1 MAHDKDCEVARGGP
15 PHPGV
20 THVQCM
26 WVILNRRTG
35 IRERPQGPV
44 FPMSDIRIYE
54 LKKTNLRGATVIDG
68 FPSIGLVSS
77 IVANYLVNALELEQI
92 GIMDSS
98 FFPSISLIRNAQ
110 PLNTVRIYASERIR
124 GTDEEDVDQI
134 VVFISEFQPPPNL
147 IKPISSAILDWI
159 QEQRCSMLISPEGLV
174 IERPEE
180 DMGEEEQEQE
190 KAEGDNDIE
199 AKIRNLELFGVG
211 STPTAR
217 KLLEDHDISPFVEGV
232 ITGVAGVLLNEGKRR
247 DFDVVSLL
255 AEAHSNYPDA
265 RAAARIIEV
274 LDRLVLNIHIDS
286 KPLYKEAEAIEMQIK
301 SIRSQAKTSKVMKA
315 PPSPRMYG

>member
-1 MAHDKDCEVARGGP
+1 
-15 PHPGV
+15 
-20 THVQCM
+20 
-26 WVILNRRTG
+26 
-35 IRERPQGPV
+35 
-44 FPMSDIRIYE
+44 MSDISIYE

-92 GIMDSS
+92 GIMDSN

-110 PLNTVRIYASERIR
+110 PLNTVRIYASERVR

-147 IKPISSAILDWI
+147 IKPISAAILDWI
-159 QEQRCSMLISPEGLV
+159 QEQRCRMLISPEGLV
-174 IERPEE
+174 IERSDEVAVE
-180 DMGEEEQEQE
+180 EEEQVEE
-190 KAEGDNDIE
+190 EPKEEENDIE
-199 AKIRNLELFGVG
+199 SKIKNLELFGVG

-217 KLLEDHDISPFVEGV
+217 NLLEDHDIPPFVEGV

-247 DFDVVSLL
+247 DFDVISLL

>member
-1 MAHDKDCEVARGGP
+1 
-15 PHPGV
+15 
-20 THVQCM
+20 
-26 WVILNRRTG
+26 
-35 IRERPQGPV
+35 
-44 FPMSDIRIYE
+44 MSDINIYE

-92 GIMDSS
+92 GIMDSN

-110 PLNTVRIYASERIR
+110 PLNTVRIYASERVR

-147 IKPISSAILDWI
+147 IKPISAAILDWI
-159 QEQRCSMLISPEGLV
+159 QEQRCCRLISPEGLV
-174 IERPEE
+174 IERPDE
-180 DMGEEEQEQE
+180 DLVEGDEDEEEEE
-190 KAEGDNDIE
+190 KASEEENDIQ
-199 AKIRNLELFGVG
+199 AKIKNLELFAVG

-217 KLLEDHDISPFVEGV
+217 KLLDDNDISPFVEGV

-247 DFDVVSLL
+247 DFDVISLL

>member
-1 MAHDKDCEVARGGP
+1 
-15 PHPGV
+15 
-20 THVQCM
+20 
-26 WVILNRRTG
+26 
-35 IRERPQGPV
+35 
-44 FPMSDIRIYE
+44 MSDISIYE

-92 GIMDSS
+92 GIMDSN

-110 PLNTVRIYASERIR
+110 PLNTVRIYASERVR

-147 IKPISSAILDWI
+147 IKPISAAILDWI

-174 IERPEE
+174 IERPDEGME
-180 DMGEEEQEQE
+180 VEEEEEAEEPPEQE
-190 KAEGDNDIE
+190 NDDIE
-199 AKIRNLELFGVG
+199 TKIKNLELFGVG

-217 KLLEDHDISPFVEGV
+217 KLLDDHDVSPFIEGV

-247 DFDVVSLL
+247 DFDVLSLL

>member
-1 MAHDKDCEVARGGP
+1 
-15 PHPGV
+15 
-20 THVQCM
+20 
-26 WVILNRRTG
+26 
-35 IRERPQGPV
+35 
-44 FPMSDIRIYE
+44 MSDIRIYE

-92 GIMDSS
+92 GIMDSN

-147 IKPISSAILDWI
+147 IKPISAAILDWI
-159 QEQRCSMLISPEGLV
+159 QEQRCRMLISPEGLV

-180 DMGEEEQEQE
+180 EEEEPPEEEEEGEEEKEP
-190 KAEGDNDIE
+190 DNDIE
-199 AKIRNLELFGVG
+199 AKIKGLELYGVG
-211 STPTAR
+211 STPGAR
-217 KLLEDHDISPFVEGV
+217 KLIEDHDIQPFLEGV

-247 DFDVVSLL
+247 DFDVISLL

-286 KPLYKEAEAIEMQIK
+286 KPLYKEAEAIEFQIK
-301 SIRSQAKTSKVMKA
+301 SIRSQAKASKVMKA

>member
-1 MAHDKDCEVARGGP
+1 
-15 PHPGV
+15 
-20 THVQCM
+20 
-26 WVILNRRTG
+26 
-35 IRERPQGPV
+35 
-44 FPMSDIRIYE
+44 MSDISIYE

-92 GIMDSS
+92 GIMDSN

-110 PLNTVRIYASERIR
+110 PLNTVRIYASERVR
-124 GTDEEDVDQI
+124 GSDEEDVDQI

-147 IKPISSAILDWI
+147 IKPISAAILDWI
-159 QEQRCSMLISPEGLV
+159 QEQRCSRLISPEGLV
-174 IERPEE
+174 IERPDE
-180 DMGEEEQEQE
+180 DMVEEEEEGKEKE
-190 KAEGDNDIE
+190 KATEEEEANDIE

-217 KLLEDHDISPFVEGV
+217 SLLDKHDISPFVEGV

-247 DFDVVSLL
+247 DFDVISLL

-286 KPLYKEAEAIEMQIK
+286 KPLYKEAEAIELQIK

>member
-1 MAHDKDCEVARGGP
+1 MSWVQ
-15 PHPGV
+15 HP
-20 THVQCM
+20 
-26 WVILNRRTG
+26 
-35 IRERPQGPV
+35 
-44 FPMSDIRIYE
+44 S
-54 LKKTNLRGATVIDG
+54 
-68 FPSIGLVSS
+68 
-77 IVANYLVNALELEQI
+77 
-92 GIMDSS
+92 
-98 FFPSISLIRNAQ
+98 SISLIRNAQ
-110 PLNTVRIYASERIR
+110 PLNTVRIYASERVR

-147 IKPISSAILDWI
+147 IKPISAAILDWI
-159 QEQRCSMLISPEGLV
+159 QEQRCSRLISPEGLV
-174 IERPEE
+174 IERPDE
-180 DMGEEEQEQE
+180 DLAEGGEEEEE
-190 KAEGDNDIE
+190 EPSEEENDIQ
-199 AKIRNLELFGVG
+199 AKIKNLELFAVG

-217 KLLEDHDISPFVEGV
+217 KLLDDNDISPFVEGV

-247 DFDVVSLL
+247 DFDVISLL

>member
-1 MAHDKDCEVARGGP
+1 
-15 PHPGV
+15 
-20 THVQCM
+20 
-26 WVILNRRTG
+26 
-35 IRERPQGPV
+35 
-44 FPMSDIRIYE
+44 MSEIRIYE
-54 LKKTNLRGATVIDG
+54 LEKTNLRGATVIDG

-92 GIMDSS
+92 GIMDSV

-110 PLNTVRIYASERIR
+110 PLNTVRIYASERVR
-124 GTDEEDVDQI
+124 GSDEEDVDQI

-174 IERPEE
+174 IERSEE
-180 DMGEEEQEQE
+180 GEEEGEE
-190 KAEGDNDIE
+190 GEESEEAEEAKEAQKKDDASNNDIE
-199 AKIRNLELFGVG
+199 AKIRNLELYGVG
-211 STPTAR
+211 STPRAR
-217 KLLEDHDISPFVEGV
+217 QLLADHNVSPFLEGV

-247 DFDVVSLL
+247 DFDVISLL

-265 RAAARIIEV
+265 RAAAKIIEV

-286 KPLYKEAEAIEMQIK
+286 KPLYKEAEAIENQIK
-301 SIRSQAKTSKVMKA
+301 SIRSQAKASKVMKA

>member
-1 MAHDKDCEVARGGP
+1 
-15 PHPGV
+15 
-20 THVQCM
+20 
-26 WVILNRRTG
+26 
-35 IRERPQGPV
+35 
-44 FPMSDIRIYE
+44 MSDIRIFE

-92 GIMDSS
+92 GIMDSN

-110 PLNTVRIYASERIR
+110 PLNTVRIYASERVR

-159 QEQRCSMLISPEGLV
+159 QEQKCSMLLSPEGLV
-174 IERPEE
+174 IEREE
-180 DMGEEEQEQE
+180 DGMLPSEDEEPKEEEEVE
-190 KAEGDNDIE
+190 EEDIE
-199 AKIRNLELFGVG
+199 SKIRNLELFGVG
-211 STPTAR
+211 STPNAR
-217 KLLEDHDISPFVEGV
+217 SLLDKHDISPFVEGV

-247 DFDVVSLL
+247 DFDVISLL

-265 RAAARIIEV
+265 RAAAKIIEV

-301 SIRSQAKTSKVMKA
+301 SMRSQAKASKVLKA

>member
-1 MAHDKDCEVARGGP
+1 
-15 PHPGV
+15 
-20 THVQCM
+20 
-26 WVILNRRTG
+26 
-35 IRERPQGPV
+35 
-44 FPMSDIRIYE
+44 MSDIRIYE

-92 GIMDSS
+92 GIMDSN

-110 PLNTVRIYASERIR
+110 PLNTVRIYASERVR

-147 IKPISSAILDWI
+147 IKPISAAILDWI

-174 IERPEE
+174 IEREEEEEVELPSEDEKPQEDPEE
-180 DMGEEEQEQE
+180 D
-190 KAEGDNDIE
+190 IE
-199 AKIRNLELFGVG
+199 SKIKNLELFGVG
-211 STPTAR
+211 STPGAR
-217 KLLEDHDISPFVEGV
+217 KLLDDHDISPFIEGV

-247 DFDVVSLL
+247 DFNVVSLL

-265 RAAARIIEV
+265 RAAAKIIEV

-301 SIRSQAKTSKVMKA
+301 SIRSQAKTSKVLKA

>member
-1 MAHDKDCEVARGGP
+1 
-15 PHPGV
+15 
-20 THVQCM
+20 
-26 WVILNRRTG
+26 
-35 IRERPQGPV
+35 
-44 FPMSDIRIYE
+44 MSDIRIYE

-92 GIMDSS
+92 GIMDSN

-110 PLNTVRIYASERIR
+110 PLNTVRIYASDRVR

-159 QEQRCSMLISPEGLV
+159 QEQRCSRLISPEGLV
-174 IERPEE
+174 IEREEEEIELPLEDEKPQEEEEE
-180 DMGEEEQEQE
+180 D
-190 KAEGDNDIE
+190 IE
-199 AKIRNLELFGVG
+199 SKIKNLELFGVG
-211 STPTAR
+211 STNRAR
-217 KLLEDHDISPFVEGV
+217 KLLDDNGISPFIEGV

-265 RAAARIIEV
+265 RAAAKIIEV

-301 SIRSQAKTSKVMKA
+301 SIRSQAKTSKVLKA

>member
-1 MAHDKDCEVARGGP
+1 
-15 PHPGV
+15 
-20 THVQCM
+20 
-26 WVILNRRTG
+26 
-35 IRERPQGPV
+35 
-44 FPMSDIRIYE
+44 MSDISIYE

-92 GIMDSS
+92 GIMDSN

-110 PLNTVRIYASERIR
+110 PLNTVRIYASERVR

-147 IKPISSAILDWI
+147 IKPISAAILDWI

-174 IERPEE
+174 IERPDEE
-180 DMGEEEQEQE
+180 MAEVEEEE
-190 KAEGDNDIE
+190 KEPEEEEANDIQS
-199 AKIRNLELFGVG
+199 KIRNLELFGVG

-217 KLLEDHDISPFVEGV
+217 SLLEEHDISPFVEGV

-247 DFDVVSLL
+247 DFDVISLL

-286 KPLYKEAEAIEMQIK
+286 KPLYKEAEAIELQIK

>member
-1 MAHDKDCEVARGGP
+1 
-15 PHPGV
+15 
-20 THVQCM
+20 
-26 WVILNRRTG
+26 
-35 IRERPQGPV
+35 
-44 FPMSDIRIYE
+44 MSDIRIYE

-92 GIMDSS
+92 GIMDSNY
-98 FFPSISLIRNAQ
+98 FPSISLIRNAQ
-110 PLNTVRIYASERIR
+110 PLNTVRIYASDRVR

-159 QEQRCSMLISPEGLV
+159 QEQRCSRLISPEGLV
-174 IERPEE
+174 IEREEEEIELPSEDENPREEAEE
-180 DMGEEEQEQE
+180 D
-190 KAEGDNDIE
+190 IE
-199 AKIRNLELFGVG
+199 SKIKNLELFGVG
-211 STPTAR
+211 STGRAR
-217 KLLEDHDISPFVEGV
+217 KLLDDNDISPFIEGV

-265 RAAARIIEV
+265 RAAAKIIEV

-301 SIRSQAKTSKVMKA
+301 SIRSQAKTSKVLKA

>member
-1 MAHDKDCEVARGGP
+1 
-15 PHPGV
+15 
-20 THVQCM
+20 
-26 WVILNRRTG
+26 
-35 IRERPQGPV
+35 
-44 FPMSDIRIYE
+44 MSDINIYE

-92 GIMDSS
+92 GIMDSN

-110 PLNTVRIYASERIR
+110 PLNTVRIYASERVR
-124 GTDEEDVDQI
+124 GNDEEDVDQI

-147 IKPISSAILDWI
+147 IKPIAAAILDWI
-159 QEQRCSMLISPEGLV
+159 QEQRCCRLISPEGLV
-174 IERPEE
+174 IERPDE
-180 DMGEEEQEQE
+180 DLVEGDEDEEEEE
-190 KAEGDNDIE
+190 KASEEENDIQ
-199 AKIRNLELFGVG
+199 AKIKNLELFAVG

-217 KLLEDHDISPFVEGV
+217 KLLDDNDISPFIEGV

-247 DFDVVSLL
+247 DFDVISLL

>member
-1 MAHDKDCEVARGGP
+1 
-15 PHPGV
+15 
-20 THVQCM
+20 
-26 WVILNRRTG
+26 
-35 IRERPQGPV
+35 
-44 FPMSDIRIYE
+44 MSDIRIYE

-92 GIMDSS
+92 GIMDSN

-110 PLNTVRIYASERIR
+110 PLNTVRIYASERVR
-124 GTDEEDVDQI
+124 GSEEEDVDQI

-147 IKPISSAILDWI
+147 IKPIAAAILDWI
-159 QEQRCSMLISPEGLV
+159 QEQRCHALISPEGLV

-180 DMGEEEQEQE
+180 GVPEEEGEEPPEEE
-190 KAEGDNDIE
+190 NDIE
-199 AKIRNLELFGVG
+199 SKIKNLELFGVG

-217 KLLEDHDISPFVEGV
+217 KLLDDHDINPFIEGV

-247 DFDVVSLL
+247 DFDVISLL

-286 KPLYKEAEAIEMQIK
+286 KPLYKEAEAIEMQIR

>member
-1 MAHDKDCEVARGGP
+1 
-15 PHPGV
+15 
-20 THVQCM
+20 
-26 WVILNRRTG
+26 
-35 IRERPQGPV
+35 
-44 FPMSDIRIYE
+44 MSDIRIYE

-110 PLNTVRIYASERIR
+110 PLNTVRIYASERVR
-124 GTDEEDVDQI
+124 GMDEEDVDQI

-180 DMGEEEQEQE
+180 DMGEEEEE
-190 KAEGDNDIE
+190 KEEEKPEGDNDIE

-217 KLLEDHDISPFVEGV
+217 KLLEDHDISPFIEGV

-286 KPLYKEAEAIEMQIK
+286 KPLYKEAEAIELQIK

>member
-1 MAHDKDCEVARGGP
+1 
-15 PHPGV
+15 
-20 THVQCM
+20 
-26 WVILNRRTG
+26 
-35 IRERPQGPV
+35 
-44 FPMSDIRIYE
+44 MSDIRIFE

-92 GIMDSS
+92 GIMDSN

-110 PLNTVRIYASERIR
+110 PLNTVRIYASERVR

-174 IERPEE
+174 IEREEEGMLLGEGEGEGENEEEKPKELEEE
-180 DMGEEEQEQE
+180 D
-190 KAEGDNDIE
+190 IE
-199 AKIRNLELFGVG
+199 SKIKNLELFGVG
-211 STPTAR
+211 STPNAR
-217 KLLEDHDISPFVEGV
+217 ALLEDNDISPFVEGV
-232 ITGVAGVLLNEGKRR
+232 ITGVAGVLLNEGTRR
-247 DFDVVSLL
+247 DFDVISLL

-301 SIRSQAKTSKVMKA
+301 SIRSQAKASKVMKA

>member
-1 MAHDKDCEVARGGP
+1 
-15 PHPGV
+15 
-20 THVQCM
+20 
-26 WVILNRRTG
+26 
-35 IRERPQGPV
+35 
-44 FPMSDIRIYE
+44 MSDINIYE

-92 GIMDSS
+92 GIMDSN

-147 IKPISSAILDWI
+147 IKPISAAILDWI
-159 QEQRCSMLISPEGLV
+159 QEQRCCRLISPEGLV
-174 IERPEE
+174 IERPDE
-180 DMGEEEQEQE
+180 DLVEGDEDEEEEE
-190 KAEGDNDIE
+190 KASEEETDIQ
-199 AKIRNLELFGVG
+199 AKIKSLELFAVG

-217 KLLEDHDISPFVEGV
+217 KLLDDNDISPFVEGV

-247 DFDVVSLL
+247 DFDVISLL

>member
-1 MAHDKDCEVARGGP
+1 
-15 PHPGV
+15 
-20 THVQCM
+20 
-26 WVILNRRTG
+26 
-35 IRERPQGPV
+35 
-44 FPMSDIRIYE
+44 MSDIRIFE

-92 GIMDSS
+92 GIMDSN

-110 PLNTVRIYASERIR
+110 PLNTVRIYASERVR

-174 IERPEE
+174 IEREEEEMELPSEE
-180 DMGEEEQEQE
+180 DEKPQEEIDE
-190 KAEGDNDIE
+190 DIE
-199 AKIRNLELFGVG
+199 SKIKNLELFGVG
-211 STPTAR
+211 STPGAR
-217 KLLEDHDISPFVEGV
+217 NLLDKHDISPFIEGV

-286 KPLYKEAEAIEMQIK
+286 KPLYKEAEAIELQIK

>member
-1 MAHDKDCEVARGGP
+1 
-15 PHPGV
+15 
-20 THVQCM
+20 
-26 WVILNRRTG
+26 
-35 IRERPQGPV
+35 
-44 FPMSDIRIYE
+44 MSDINIYE

-92 GIMDSS
+92 GIMDSN

-110 PLNTVRIYASERIR
+110 PLNTVRIYASERVR

-174 IERPEE
+174 IERPEAE
-180 DMGEEEQEQE
+180 PEEESEE
-190 KAEGDNDIE
+190 PPEEDNDDIE
-199 AKIRNLELFGVG
+199 SKIKNLELFGVG
-211 STPTAR
+211 STPNAR
-217 KLLEDHDISPFVEGV
+217 KLLDDHDISPFVEGV

>member
-1 MAHDKDCEVARGGP
+1 
-15 PHPGV
+15 
-20 THVQCM
+20 
-26 WVILNRRTG
+26 
-35 IRERPQGPV
+35 
-44 FPMSDIRIYE
+44 MSEISIYE

-92 GIMDSS
+92 GIMDSNY
-98 FFPSISLIRNAQ
+98 FPSISLIRNAQ
-110 PLNTVRIYASERIR
+110 PLNTVRIYASDRVR
-124 GTDEEDVDQI
+124 GSDEEDVDQI

-147 IKPISSAILDWI
+147 IKPISAAILDWI
-159 QEQRCSMLISPEGLV
+159 QEQRCRMLISPEGLV

-180 DMGEEEQEQE
+180 EMEEVEEEKPSEE
-190 KAEGDNDIE
+190 ENDIE
-199 AKIRNLELFGVG
+199 LKIKNLELFGVG
-211 STPTAR
+211 STPNAR
-217 KLLEDHDISPFVEGV
+217 KLLEDHDIPPFVEGV

-247 DFDVVSLL
+247 DFDVISLL

>member
-1 MAHDKDCEVARGGP
+1 
-15 PHPGV
+15 
-20 THVQCM
+20 
-26 WVILNRRTG
+26 
-35 IRERPQGPV
+35 
-44 FPMSDIRIYE
+44 MSDISIYE

-92 GIMDSS
+92 GIMDSN

-110 PLNTVRIYASERIR
+110 PLNTVRIYASERVR

-147 IKPISSAILDWI
+147 IKPISAAILDWI
-159 QEQRCSMLISPEGLV
+159 QEQRCSRLISPEGLV
-174 IERPEE
+174 IERPDEE
-180 DMGEEEQEQE
+180 LVEGGEEEEE
-190 KAEGDNDIE
+190 EPSEEENDIQ
-199 AKIRNLELFGVG
+199 AKIKSLELFAVG

-217 KLLEDHDISPFVEGV
+217 KLLDDNDISPFVEGV

-247 DFDVVSLL
+247 DFDVISLL
-255 AEAHSNYPDA
+255 AEALSTYPDA

>member
-1 MAHDKDCEVARGGP
+1 
-15 PHPGV
+15 
-20 THVQCM
+20 
-26 WVILNRRTG
+26 
-35 IRERPQGPV
+35 
-44 FPMSDIRIYE
+44 MSDIRIYE

-92 GIMDSS
+92 GIMDSN

-110 PLNTVRIYASERIR
+110 PLNTVRIYASDRVR

-159 QEQRCSMLISPEGLV
+159 QEQRCSRLISPEGLV
-174 IERPEE
+174 IEREEEEIELPLEDEKSKEEEEE
-180 DMGEEEQEQE
+180 D
-190 KAEGDNDIE
+190 IE
-199 AKIRNLELFGVG
+199 SKIKNLELFGVG
-211 STPTAR
+211 STNRAR
-217 KLLEDHDISPFVEGV
+217 KLLEDNDITPFVEGV

-247 DFDVVSLL
+247 DFDVISLL

-265 RAAARIIEV
+265 RAAAKIIEV

-301 SIRSQAKTSKVMKA
+301 SIRSQAKTSKVLKA

>member
-1 MAHDKDCEVARGGP
+1 LDSLA
-15 PHPGV
+15 
-20 THVQCM
+20 T
-26 WVILNRRTG
+26 
-35 IRERPQGPV
+35 QGLV
-44 FPMSDIRIYE
+44 FPMSDISIYE

-92 GIMDSS
+92 GIMDSN

-110 PLNTVRIYASERIR
+110 PLNTVRIYASERVR

-147 IKPISSAILDWI
+147 IKPISAAILDWI

-174 IERPEE
+174 IERPDEE
-180 DMGEEEQEQE
+180 MVEEEGKEE
-190 KAEGDNDIE
+190 PKEEENDIE
-199 AKIRNLELFGVG
+199 SKIKNLELFGVG
-211 STPTAR
+211 STPAAR
-217 KLLEDHDISPFVEGV
+217 NRLDDHDISPFIEGV

-247 DFDVVSLL
+247 DFDVISLL

>member
-1 MAHDKDCEVARGGP
+1 
-15 PHPGV
+15 
-20 THVQCM
+20 
-26 WVILNRRTG
+26 
-35 IRERPQGPV
+35 
-44 FPMSDIRIYE
+44 MSDIRIYE

-92 GIMDSS
+92 GIMDSN

-110 PLNTVRIYASERIR
+110 PLNTVRIYASERVR
-124 GTDEEDVDQI
+124 GTDEEDIDQI

-147 IKPISSAILDWI
+147 IKPISAAILDWI

-174 IERPEE
+174 IERPDEDEE
-180 DMGEEEQEQE
+180 MEMKAEQEEEEEE
-190 KAEGDNDIE
+190 KEVENDIE
-199 AKIRNLELFGVG
+199 AKIRNLELYGVG
-211 STPTAR
+211 STPNAR
-217 KLLEDHDISPFVEGV
+217 KLLEDHDVSPFMEGV

-247 DFDVVSLL
+247 DFNVLSLL

-286 KPLYKEAEAIEMQIK
+286 KPLYKEAEAIEFQIK
-301 SIRSQAKTSKVMKA
+301 SIRSQAKASKVMKA

>member
-1 MAHDKDCEVARGGP
+1 
-15 PHPGV
+15 
-20 THVQCM
+20 
-26 WVILNRRTG
+26 
-35 IRERPQGPV
+35 
-44 FPMSDIRIYE
+44 MSDIRIFE

-92 GIMDSS
+92 GIMDSN

-110 PLNTVRIYASERIR
+110 PLNTVRIYASERVR

-147 IKPISSAILDWI
+147 IKPISAAILDWI
-159 QEQRCSMLISPEGLV
+159 QEQKCSMLLSPEGLV
-174 IERPEE
+174 IEREE
-180 DMGEEEQEQE
+180 DGELPSEDEEPREEEEEEE
-190 KAEGDNDIE
+190 KEEDIE
-199 AKIRNLELFGVG
+199 SKIRNLELFGVG
-211 STPTAR
+211 STPNAR
-217 KLLEDHDISPFVEGV
+217 SLLDKHNISPFVEGV

-274 LDRLVLNIHIDS
+274 LDRLILNIHIDS

-301 SIRSQAKTSKVMKA
+301 SIRSQAKTSKVLKA